1 MFKNR
6 YGGELYPDENNYNE
20 YESMSFDFYEI
31 IFFSLLA
38 YGFTRFLFF
47 LFG

>member
-20 YESMSFDFYEI
+20 YDSMTFDLYEI
-31 IFFSLLA
+31 I
-38 YGFTRFLFF
+38 LFF
-47 LFG
+47 LFTYGVTRLLIYLFG